1 MLARCWRIKFNAN
14 NQNFLEVIRNTVATI
29 ISSNIFHDWEIPKKT
44 SEGIVVINA
53 IGMKTLKNILRES
66 ENEFK
71 GNLPM

>member
-1 MLARCWRIKFNAN
+1 M
-14 NQNFLEVIRNTVATI
+14 TST
-29 ISSNIFHDWEIPKKT
+29 NIFHDWETPRKT

-53 IGMKTLKNILRES
+53 IGINTLKNILSEN

>member
-1 MLARCWRIKFNAN
+1 MN
-14 NQNFLEVIRNTVATI
+14 NKATTT
-29 ISSNIFHDWEIPKKT
+29 SSKIFHNWEIPRKT

-53 IGMKTLKNILRES
+53 IGMNTLKNILREN

>member
-1 MLARCWRIKFNAN
+1 M
-14 NQNFLEVIRNTVATI
+14 RNTIATI
-29 ISSNIFHDWEIPKKT
+29 TSSNIFHNWETPRKI

-53 IGMKTLKNILRES
+53 IGMKTLKNILREN